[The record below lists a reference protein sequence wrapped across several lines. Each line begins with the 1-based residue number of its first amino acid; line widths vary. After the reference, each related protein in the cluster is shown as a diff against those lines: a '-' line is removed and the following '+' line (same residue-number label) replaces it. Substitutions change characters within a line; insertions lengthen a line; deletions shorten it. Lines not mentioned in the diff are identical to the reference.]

1 MHCHAKRYVLLFPST
16 CPMQDQIAASSEQG
30 LAELLASSAGAAGQQ
45 QGRRREDEWVLVD
58 PAQLLD
64 GLM

>member
-1 MHCHAKRYVLLFPST
+1 
-16 CPMQDQIAASSEQG
+16 MQDQMAASSEQG